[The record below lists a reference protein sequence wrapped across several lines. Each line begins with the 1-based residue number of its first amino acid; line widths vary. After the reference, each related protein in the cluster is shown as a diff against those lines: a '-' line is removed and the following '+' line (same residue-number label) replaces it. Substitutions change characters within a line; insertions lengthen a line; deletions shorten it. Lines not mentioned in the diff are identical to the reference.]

1 MNDPKRWLDEG
12 GGATF
17 EERQLLDAGRRA
29 VLPSAL
35 RRRLWLGVAT
45 SAVGIGAASEAAGAM
60 STVSS
65 AKGVLAALLGSAA
78 AKGVA
83 VLALVGGAG
92 VGVAA
97 LRPQPSTVAA
107 TAMTQ
112 AVRSRAVPHAPAPPA
127 KPFDESVSAPIRAAP
142 VRLRTA
148 SPKPVVAAAR
158 VGDARSAPAARSSE
172 EDVRP
177 REAPVESRMAT
188 RLREES
194 ATVLSVR
201 KTLLAGDA
209 VEALRMLDR
218 ARTAFP
224 NGSLAEE
231 REALAVRALVA
242 SGQNELARKR
252 GEVFLRVFP
261 RSPHASEVRAVLGP

>member
-17 EERQLLDAGRRA
+17 EERELLDAGRRA

-35 RRRLWLGVAT
+35 RRRLWLGLAT
-45 SAVGIGAASEAAGAM
+45 SAVGIGAASEAAGAL
-60 STVSS
+60 TT
-65 AKGVLAALLGSAA
+65 ATGGKGALAALFGSAA

-83 VLALVGGAG
+83 ALALVGGAG
-92 VGVAA
+92 AGVAA
-97 LRPQPSTVAA
+97 LRSPPTA
-107 TAMTQ
+107 TAMVQ
-112 AVRSRAVPHAPAPPA
+112 VAPSRDVPRAPATPA
-127 KPFDESVSAPIRAAP
+127 TLSDESVPAPIRAAP
-142 VRLRTA
+142 VPARTP
-148 SPKPVVAAAR
+148 SPKPVVGAAR
-158 VGDARSAPAARSSE
+158 GGDARSAAPARSSE
-172 EDVRP
+172 EEGRP

-194 ATVLSVR
+194 AALLAVR

-252 GEVFLRVFP
+252 GEAFLRVFP

>member
-29 VLPSAL
+29 VLPSAF

-45 SAVGIGAASEAAGAM
+45 SAIGIGAASEAAGAM
-60 STVSS
+60 TSVSS

-83 VLALVGGAG
+83 ALALVGGAG

-97 LRPQPSTVAA
+97 LRSPPSTVAA

-112 AVRSRAVPHAPAPPA
+112 AVRSRAVPPAPAPPA
-127 KPFDESVSAPIRAAP
+127 TPSDESVPTPIRAAP
-142 VRLRTA
+142 VRVRTA
-148 SPKPVVAAAR
+148 SAKPVVAAVR
-158 VGDARSAPAARSSE
+158 GDARSAPAGRSSE
-172 EDVRP
+172 EEVRP

-194 ATVLSVR
+194 ATILSVR

-242 SGQNELARKR
+242 SGQNDLARKR